1 MKKCRVSEITA
12 YFNTDVET
20 VWNIVTD
27 NSDYKWRSDISKIE
41 VSDDGST
48 FIEYN
53 KDGNSTKFTVTEKTK
68 NKLYKFNMENKFF
81 YGNWQGEFFEEDG
94 KTKIVFIENIY
105 VKNPIIKILSYLFMN
120 LKKIQMQYVEDLKR
134 KLNEM

>member
-1 MKKCRVSEITA
+1 MKKCRVSEITV
-12 YFNTDVET
+12 FFDTDVET
-20 VWNIVTD
+20 VWDIVT
-27 NSDYKWRSDISKIE
+27 NNHDYEWRSDISKIE

-81 YGNWQGEFFEEDG
+81 YGNWQGEFFEENE

-120 LKKIQMQYVEDLKR
+120 LKKIQIQYAEDLKR

>member
-41 VSDDGST
+41 VSDDGSN

>member
-1 MKKCRVSEITA
+1 MKKCRVAEISA
-12 YFNTDVET
+12 YFDTDVET
-20 VWNIVTD
+20 VWNIVT
-27 NSDYKWRSDISKIE
+27 NNHDYEWRSDISKIE
-41 VSDDGST
+41 ISDDGST

-53 KDGNSTKFTVTEKTK
+53 KDGNSTKFTITEKTK
-68 NKLYKFNMENKFF
+68 NKLYKFDMENKFF
-81 YGNWQGEFFEEDG
+81 YGNWQGEFFEDNG

>member
-12 YFNTDVET
+12 YFSADVET

-27 NSDYKWRSDISKIE
+27 NRDYKWRSDISKIE
-41 VSDDGST
+41 VFDDGST

-81 YGNWQGEFFEEDG
+81 YGNWQGEFSEENE

-105 VKNPIIKILSYLFMN
+105 VKNPIIKVLSYLFMN
-120 LKKIQMQYVEDLKR
+120 LKKIQIQYVEDLKR

>member
-12 YFNTDVET
+12 FFDTDVET
-20 VWNIVTD
+20 VWNIVT
-27 NSDYKWRSDISKIE
+27 NNHDYRWRSDISKIE

-81 YGNWQGEFFEEDG
+81 YGNWQGEFFEENE

-120 LKKIQMQYVEDLKR
+120 LKKIQIQYVEDLKR
-134 KLNEM
+134 KLKEM

>member
-1 MKKCRVSEITA
+1 MKKCRVAEISA
-12 YFNTDVET
+12 YFDTDVEI
-20 VWNIVTD
+20 VWNIVT
-27 NSDYKWRSDISKIE
+27 NNHDYEWRSDISKIE
-41 VSDDGST
+41 ISDDGST

>member
-12 YFNTDVET
+12 YFNADVET

-27 NSDYKWRSDISKIE
+27 NRDYKWRSDISKIE
-41 VSDDGST
+41 VFDDGST

-81 YGNWQGEFFEEDG
+81 YGNWQGEFFEENE

>member
-12 YFNTDVET
+12 FFDTDVET
-20 VWNIVTD
+20 VWNIVT
-27 NSDYKWRSDISKIE
+27 NNHDYRWRSDISKIE

-81 YGNWQGEFFEEDG
+81 YGNWQGEFFEENE

-120 LKKIQMQYVEDLKR
+120 LKKIQIQYVEDLKR

>member
-120 LKKIQMQYVEDLKR
+120 LKKIQLQYVEDLKR

>member
-1 MKKCRVSEITA
+1 MKKYRVSEITA
-12 YFNTDVET
+12 YFNADVET

-27 NSDYKWRSDISKIE
+27 NRDYKWRSDISKIE
-41 VSDDGST
+41 VFDDGSI

-81 YGNWQGEFFEEDG
+81 YGNWQGEFSEENE

-105 VKNPIIKILSYLFMN
+105 VKNPIIKVLSYLFMN
-120 LKKIQMQYVEDLKR
+120 LKKIQIQYVEDLKR

>member
-1 MKKCRVSEITA
+1 MKKCRVFEITA

-27 NSDYKWRSDISKIE
+27 NRDYKWRSDISKIE
-41 VSDDGST
+41 ILDDGST

-68 NKLYKFNMENKFF
+68 NKFYKFDMENKFF
-81 YGNWQGEFFEEDG
+81 YGNWQGEFFEENG

-105 VKNPIIKILSYLFMN
+105 VKNLIIKVLSYFFMN
-120 LKKIQMQYVEDLKR
+120 LKKIQIQYVEDLKR

>member
-1 MKKCRVSEITA
+1 MKKCRVAEISA
-12 YFNTDVET
+12 YFDTDVET
-20 VWNIVTD
+20 VWNIVT
-27 NSDYKWRSDISKIE
+27 NNHDYEWRSDISKIE
-41 VSDDGST
+41 ISDDGST

-53 KDGNSTKFTVTEKTK
+53 KNGNSTKFTITEKTK
-68 NKLYKFNMENKFF
+68 NKLYKFDMENKFF
-81 YGNWQGEFFEEDG
+81 YGNWQGEFFEENG

>member
-12 YFNTDVET
+12 YFNADVET

-27 NSDYKWRSDISKIE
+27 NRDYKWRSDISKIE
-41 VSDDGST
+41 VFDDGST

-81 YGNWQGEFFEEDG
+81 YGNWQGEFSEENE

-105 VKNPIIKILSYLFMN
+105 VKNPIIKVLSYLFMN
-120 LKKIQMQYVEDLKR
+120 LKKIQIQYVKDLKR

>member
-27 NSDYKWRSDISKIE
+27 NRDYKWRSDISKIE
-41 VSDDGST
+41 ILDGRST

-53 KDGNSTKFTVTEKTK
+53 KDGNRTKFTVTEK
-68 NKLYKFNMENKFF
+68 L
-81 YGNWQGEFFEEDG
+81 
-94 KTKIVFIENIY
+94 KISFI
-105 VKNPIIKILSYLFMN
+105 N
-120 LKKIQMQYVEDLKR
+120 LI
-134 KLNEM
+134 

>member
-1 MKKCRVSEITA
+1 MKKCRVAEISA
-12 YFNTDVET
+12 YFDTDVET
-20 VWNIVTD
+20 VWNIVT
-27 NSDYKWRSDISKIE
+27 NNHDYEWRSDISKIE
-41 VSDDGST
+41 ISDDGST

-81 YGNWQGEFFEEDG
+81 YGNWQGKFFEENG

-120 LKKIQMQYVEDLKR
+120 LKKIQMQYVEDLER

>member
-12 YFNTDVET
+12 YFNADVET

-27 NSDYKWRSDISKIE
+27 NRDYKWRSDISKIE
-41 VSDDGST
+41 VFDDGST

-81 YGNWQGEFFEEDG
+81 YGNWQGEFFEENE

-105 VKNPIIKILSYLFMN
+105 VKNPIIKVLSYLFMN
-120 LKKIQMQYVEDLKR
+120 LKKIQIQYVKDLKR